1 MSEQVLLEQMEQ
13 MGIMNIPFQQLLPF
27 KECLGS
33 GTYGEVQKCCLNG
46 IMVAVKI
53 SHVRRRDEISENKE
67 KLPPR
72 SEINVHSEIT

>member
-1 MSEQVLLEQMEQ
+1 
-13 MGIMNIPFQQLLPF
+13 MGIMNIPFKQLQY
-27 KECLGS
+27 KDSLGS
-33 GTYGEVQKCCLNG
+33 GAFGEVQKCCLNG